1 MRLARRTKILLD
13 PQMDGNVTATE
24 PRAAARTKVFRL
36 FDLVHAE
43 NARVEPARFSLPARR
58 HRKLHVIDSVKHGS

>member
-13 PQMDGNVTATE
+13 PQMDGNVAATE

-43 NARVEPARFSLPARR
+43 NARVEPAL
-58 HRKLHVIDSVKHGS
+58 